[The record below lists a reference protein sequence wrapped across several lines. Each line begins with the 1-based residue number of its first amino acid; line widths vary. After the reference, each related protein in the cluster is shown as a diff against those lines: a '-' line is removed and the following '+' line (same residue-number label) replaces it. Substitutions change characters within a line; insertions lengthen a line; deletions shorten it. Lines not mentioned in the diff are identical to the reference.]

1 MESADTGSNRSK
13 MTNQV
18 LDPQLHQASRTSPP
32 VPTLLKPEGPSLISS
47 LIGNVRD
54 LLFPEKLPPLK
65 LTSRP
70 VPVRDIWEKRDPK
83 KAATASLGVHALMIG
98 TVVLLTLLGAR
109 AVKEVQKEKTVT
121 LIAPDLTDYLPM
133 TKPDKVM
140 GGGGGGGDVSKIQ
153 APKGKLPK
161 VDMNQITPPAIVVR
175 NEHPKLPVEASIM
188 APPTIKLPNSNMPT
202 IGDPMSKV
210 AGPASNGTGT
220 GGGIGEGRGGGLGV
234 GTGRGLGPG
243 EGMGFG
249 GGPYRVGGGVQ
260 APRPLET
267 PDPEYSE
274 EARKAKYQGV
284 VVLWLVVGPD
294 GRPKNI
300 KVERPLGMGLDQKA
314 VEAVQHW
321 KFEPATKDGKPV
333 AVQINVE
340 VNFRLY

>member
-1 MESADTGSNRSK
+1 

-18 LDPQLHQASRTSPP
+18 LDPTVRKSFNDPP
-32 VPTLLKPEGPSLISS
+32 VPRLLKPEEPSLVAS
-47 LIGNVRD
+47 LFGNLRD
-54 LLFPEKLPPLK
+54 FLFPEKLPPLK

-83 KAATASLGVHALMIG
+83 KAAGYSLGIHGAMVAAIIIA
-98 TVVLLTLLGAR
+98 TIVGAR
-109 AVKEVQKEKTVT
+109 AVKEVQKENTVT
-121 LIAPDLTDYLPM
+121 LVAPNLSDYLPM
-133 TKPDKVM
+133 TKPDKLM

-175 NEHPKLPVEASIM
+175 NEKPKLPVEASIM
-188 APPTIKLPNSNMPT
+188 APPTVKLPNNTMPT
-202 IGDPMSKV
+202 IGDPLSKV
-210 AGPASNGTGT
+210 VGPASNGTGV
-220 GGGIGEGRGGGLGV
+220 GGGIGEGKGGGLGV

-260 APRPLET
+260 APRPIDT

-300 KVERPLGMGLDQKA
+300 KVERPLGI
-314 VEAVQHW
+314 
-321 KFEPATKDGKPV
+321 EPATKDGKPV

>member
-1 MESADTGSNRSK
+1 LR
-13 MTNQV
+13 
-18 LDPQLHQASRTSPP
+18 
-32 VPTLLKPEGPSLISS
+32 PEGPSLISS
-47 LIGNVRD
+47 LLGNLRD
-54 LLFPEKLPPLK
+54 VLFPEKLPPLK
-65 LTSRP
+65 LTSKP

-83 KAATASLGVHALMIG
+83 KAASFSLGVHALMILG
-98 TVVLLTLLGAR
+98 VVAATMLGAR
-109 AVKEVQKEKTVT
+109 VVKEVQKQQTVT
-121 LIAPDLTDYLPM
+121 LVDPDMTQYLPM
-133 TKPDKVM
+133 TPKPKVM

-175 NEHPKLPVEASIM
+175 NEQPKLPVEPSIM
-188 APPTIKLPNSNMPT
+188 APPDIKLPNSNMPT
-202 IGDPMSKV
+202 VGNPMTTV
-210 AGPASNGTGT
+210 VGPASNGTGS
-220 GGGIGEGRGGGLGV
+220 GGGIGAGKGGGLGV

-249 GGPYRVGGGVQ
+249 GGPYRVGGGVK
-260 APRPLET
+260 APTPLET

-300 KVERPLGMGLDQKA
+300 KIERPLGMGLDQKA
-314 VEAVQHW
+314 VEAVQRW

>member
-1 MESADTGSNRSK
+1 

-18 LDPQLHQASRTSPP
+18 LDPQLLRASRPQPP
-32 VPTLLKPEGPSLISS
+32 VPQLLKPEGPSLISS
-47 LIGNVRD
+47 LVGNVRD
-54 LLFPEKLPPLK
+54 VLFPEKLPPLK

-83 KAATASLGVHALMIG
+83 KVATASLGIHGLMILAM
-98 TVVLLTLLGAR
+98 VLATILGAR
-109 AVKEVQKEKTVT
+109 VVKEVKNHETVT
-121 LIAPDLTDYLPM
+121 LIAPDLSQYMPM
-133 TKPDKVM
+133 TPKAAKTM

-175 NEHPKLPVEASIM
+175 NEQPKLPVEPSIM
-188 APPTIKLPNSNMPT
+188 APPTLKLPTNNVPT
-202 IGDPMSKV
+202 IGNPMTSV
-210 AGPASNGTGT
+210 VGPASNGTGV
-220 GGGIGEGRGGGLGV
+220 GGGIGEGKGGGLGV
-234 GTGRGLGPG
+234 GTGRGLGRG

-249 GGPYRVGGGVQ
+249 GGPYRVGGGIQ
-260 APRPLET
+260 APRAIES

-314 VEAVQHW
+314 IEAVQRW
-321 KFEPATKDGKPV
+321 RFEPATKDGKPV

>member
-1 MESADTGSNRSK
+1 

-18 LDPQLHQASRTSPP
+18 LDPQVQRTPRPQPP
-32 VPTLLKPEGPSLISS
+32 VPQLLRPEGPSLITS

-54 LLFPEKLPPLK
+54 VLFPEKLPPLK
-65 LTSRP
+65 LTSKP

-83 KAATASLGVHALMIG
+83 KAASYSLGFHALMIAG
-98 TVVLLTLLGAR
+98 VVAATMLGAR
-109 AVKEVQKEKTVT
+109 VVKEVQKQETVT
-121 LIAPDLTDYLPM
+121 LVDPDMTQYLPM
-133 TKPDKVM
+133 TPKPKVM

-175 NEHPKLPVEASIM
+175 NEQPKLPVEPSIM
-188 APPTIKLPNSNMPT
+188 APPDIKLPNNNMPT
-202 IGDPMSKV
+202 VGNPMTTV
-210 AGPASNGTGT
+210 VGPASNGTGS
-220 GGGIGEGRGGGLGV
+220 GGGIGAGKGGGLGV

-249 GGPYRVGGGVQ
+249 GGPYRVGGGVK
-260 APRPLET
+260 APTPLET

-314 VEAVQHW
+314 VEAVQRW

>member
-1 MESADTGSNRSK
+1 MGSTRSN

-18 LDPQLHQASRTSPP
+18 LDPQVGRASRPEPP
-32 VPTLLKPEGPSLISS
+32 VPQLLKPEGPSLIVS
-47 LIGNVRD
+47 LLGNLRD

-83 KAATASLGVHALMIG
+83 KAASWSLGIHGVMIG
-98 TVVLLTLLGAR
+98 AIILATILGAK
-109 AVKEVQKEKTVT
+109 AVKEVQKQQAVT
-121 LIAPDLTDYLPM
+121 LVDPDMTPYLPM
-133 TKPDKVM
+133 KPDKVVM
-140 GGGGGGGDVSKIQ
+140 GGGGGGGDASKIQ

-175 NEHPKLPVEASIM
+175 NENPKLPVEPSIM
-188 APPTIKLPNSNMPT
+188 APPSIKLPNNNMPT
-202 IGDPMSKV
+202 IGDPMTKV
-210 AGPASNGTGT
+210 AGPASNGTGV
-220 GGGIGEGRGGGLGV
+220 GGGIGEGKGGGLGP

-314 VEAVQHW
+314 VEAVQRW